1 MLYKKIFNL
10 LLDGDVST
18 FMWLMLLSVV
28 VAAIEAAG
36 VALLMP
42 FISISTDFSVVLNNE
57 YYAFLYNEMGF
68 TTASSFVVGVG
79 VFLVVFYIF
88 RSVINVYYIYRVSCY
103 MQRKYHE
110 LSLALM
116 DKYMGMTLS
125 QFSNTNNSH
134 LVKTI
139 VTEASYLVNV
149 LQMSLLMLSELF
161 VVVFIYSMML
171 YMNSTVTVA
180 LSVFFFIMG
189 YILVLVVSRKIKK
202 EGENRERFQKDFYEE
217 ISSALGNF
225 KFIKLLTNKN
235 EVLSKISN
243 VSVGYMKANITNTTL
258 SNAPRFVIEAVGL
271 SIVVISI
278 TLIVWHY
285 DSNISE
291 YLPII
296 TVFVLGLYRLLPSLN
311 RIMSSYNGILYNI
324 RSVDIVYEDLNSF
337 SEKEFSEKVTFDCSI
352 ELSGV
357 SFGYDC
363 NQSQLK
369 EINLYIDKGQKVAFV
384 GSSGC
389 GKSTLV
395 DIIMGLHSVKSGKII
410 MDGNEINESNILSYR
425 KKFGYIPQD
434 IYLFDGTV
442 AENVAFG
449 GGVVEHKIRS
459 VVKSANILDFFEIKE
474 LGLDTKVGEN
484 GVMLSGGQKQRIA
497 IARALYHDPDVLVLD
512 EATSALDIETEEKIM
527 DELYQMASNKTLII
541 IAHRKSTLTKCDKI
555 YEISGGRINE
565 ASKN

>member
-459 VVKSANILDFFEIKE
+459 VLKSANILDFFENKE

>member
-449 GGVVEHKIRS
+449 GGDVEHKIRS
-459 VVKSANILDFFEIKE
+459 VLKSANILDFFENKE